1 MNVKKK
7 EDAKLAHKKKSLA
20 GMRKNLQTFEELPKG
35 FEGLKAK
42 NPAGEDDDEDDDE
55 EYYRQEVGQAPDKDL
70 FDKSMKRKSSTKD
83 VRFKKKRKMN
93 NGPSVKSSKFKR
105 DGGDNRESFKK
116 RNPKAKFKITLN
128 KKSPFSSKKKIH
140 SKKKSK

>member
-1 MNVKKK
+1 MKKK

-42 NPAGEDDDEDDDE
+42 NPEGEDDDEDDDE

-70 FDKSMKRKSSTKD
+70 FDKSMKRKSSNKD

-105 DGGDNRESFKK
+105 DGGDNNRESFKK
-116 RNPKAKFKITLN
+116 RNPKAKFKVTLN
-128 KKSPFSSKKKIH
+128 KKSPFSSRKKIH